1 MNKFLKVNIESRG
14 EVEEME
20 VVESELSIEKFCE
33 ELYSEM
39 VKECIDSCIDEEE
52 VKSMKEYL
60 DEFGLC
66 EFFVDCWEVSVS
78 EEGGYRVYE
87 LK

>member
-1 MNKFLKVNIESRG
+1 MNRFLKIGIESRG

-20 VVESELSIEKFCE
+20 VVESELDVVDFCE
-33 ELYSEM
+33 ELYGKM
-39 VKECIDSCIDEEE
+39 VKKCMDSCLDEGEEE
-52 VKSMKEYL
+52 SMREYL
-60 DEFGLC
+60 EEFGLC
-66 EFFVDCWEVSVS
+66 GFFEDCWEVSVS